1 MALEGN
7 IQDIMIID
15 PPEKAFEFMMG
26 EARVLKYQIHN
37 TGEMPIKDFN
47 VVGKS
52 ILVTASGEKDTKKNY
67 VTIKKFP
74 SQLMPGEKKNIEV
87 LAEVPTDYN
96 EYIMKSGKK
105 VVWPYRIALVVKS
118 VKHIEEI

>member
-87 LAEVPTDYN
+87 PTDYN

-105 VVWPYRIALVVKS
+105 VVWPYRISLVVKS